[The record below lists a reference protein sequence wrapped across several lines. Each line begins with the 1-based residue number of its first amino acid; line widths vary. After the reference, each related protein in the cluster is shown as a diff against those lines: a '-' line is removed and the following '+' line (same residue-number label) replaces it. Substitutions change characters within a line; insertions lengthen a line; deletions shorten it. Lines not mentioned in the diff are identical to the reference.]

1 MTNPETPLAVITV
14 TYSPGRHLPALV
26 ESLAEATVFPTRL
39 ICADNGSAD
48 GVPQDVAC
56 ANDSVDFLPTG
67 GNIGYGPAIN
77 FAARSLVDVKNAG
90 HINPTYFL
98 IVNPDVEFL
107 PGSIDALIECARTH
121 PEAGAVGPRILEA
134 DGSAYPSAREVP
146 TLVTG
151 IGHAVLYPFWPGNPF
166 SRAYKAGEGMDTLRR
181 AGWLSGSCLLVRW
194 DAFEALGGFDERY
207 FMYFEDI
214 DFGERLTRAGWTNLF
229 CPDALI
235 THDQGHAA
243 KKYSA
248 VTTPAHHDSAYRF
261 QADRH
266 PHWWEAPLR
275 LVLWSGLKAR
285 ALLARAVG

>member
-1 MTNPETPLAVITV
+1 M
-14 TYSPGRHLPALV
+14 
-26 ESLAEATVFPTRL
+26 
-39 ICADNGSAD
+39 
-48 GVPQDVAC
+48 
-56 ANDSVDFLPTG
+56 
-67 GNIGYGPAIN
+67 
-77 FAARSLVDVKNAG
+77 
-90 HINPTYFL
+90 
-98 IVNPDVEFL
+98 
-107 PGSIDALIECARTH
+107 
-121 PEAGAVGPRILEA
+121 
-134 DGSAYPSAREVP
+134 
-146 TLVTG
+146 
-151 IGHAVLYPFWPGNPF
+151 
-166 SRAYKAGEGMDTLRR
+166 
-181 AGWLSGSCLLVRW
+181 LVRW